1 MGILDLIAFL
11 VVGLVVGL
19 LARFLLPGRD
29 PMGLLGTLV
38 LGVVGSYVGGT
49 LTSVLSGSELALRAS
64 SFFWSLVGAIIALL
78 LLRLVRRR

>member
-29 PMGLLGTLV
+29 PLGLLGTV
-38 LGVVGSYVGGT
+38 ALGVVGSYVGGK
-49 LTSVLSGSELALRAS
+49 LTSVLSGSELALRPS

>member
-1 MGILDLIAFL
+1 MGIWNLIAFL

-49 LTSVLSGSELALRAS
+49 LTSVLSGSELALRPS

>member
-1 MGILDLIAFL
+1 MGILNLIAFL
-11 VVGLVVGL
+11 VVGLIVGL

-29 PMGLLGTLV
+29 PMGLFSTIL

-49 LTSVLSGSELALRAS
+49 LTSVLSGSELELRPS
-64 SFFWSLVGAIIALL
+64 SFFWSLLGAIIALL